1 MKVFINFN
9 SNFRA
14 TLISRVITYF
24 LYLHSKMH
32 DMNFESYPR
41 KEKKNISFSQS
52 FYFFGVLRFGFLCLF
67 WAFFC
72 WFGFVFPPSNMES
85 WNHNATVPVTACW
98 SSTINFKPFPRRTT
112 RTVCHSLSLR
122 L

>member
-52 FYFFGVLRFGFLCLF
+52 FYFFGVLQFGFLCLF

-72 WFGFVFPPSNMES
+72 CFGLVLCFPPAT
-85 WNHNATVPVTACW
+85 WNHGITMPQYLSRPAGHPPLTLNLFLAAPHALCAT
-98 SSTINFKPFPRRTT
+98 
-112 RTVCHSLSLR
+112 HYH
-122 L
+122 